1 MTINLGATEISGIK
15 LGNTQI
21 DSAYLGD
28 TQVWGGSEPGE
39 LRALKF
45 ECAGSQTLGIYVGN
59 LGSISPNFEYSTNG
73 TSWTSW
79 SDLSSPIAFGNGV
92 DLYIRGSN
100 QLLSNSTNSTQ
111 FVFSQSNNKVTCTG
125 NVMHLFDYTQ
135 DLTAFPADPDSHGI
149 SYLFSGCTALAVP
162 PSFPATTLIPYC
174 YTGTFQSCTSLT
186 AIPALPATTLAT
198 QCYRYMFVNCTSVKM
213 STTQSEAYPNEYVF
227 GTNPSGYTYRMFRG
241 TGGTYTGAPDQ
252 TTYYTANTI
261 IY

>member
-45 ECAGSQTLGIYVGN
+45 ECAGSQTLGVN
-59 LGSISPNFEYSTNG
+59 DLGSISPNFEYSTNG
-73 TSWTSW
+73 VSWTSW

-92 DLYIRGSN
+92 DLYIRGMN
-100 QLLSNSTNSTQ
+100 TVLSIATNHVGFT
-111 FVFSQSNNKVTCTG
+111 FSQPDNKVTCTG

-135 DLTAFPADPDSHGI
+135 DLMAFPSDPNSYGI

-174 YTGTFQSCTSLT
+174 YTSIFQNCTSLT

-198 QCYRYMFVNCTSVKM
+198 NCYRYMFVNCSSVKM
-213 STTQSEAYPNEYVF
+213 STTQSEAYPNEFVF